1 MSKKGEAGMNELF
14 KIDKKYSTWLKEL
27 KSKIRSVQ
35 IKAAVKIN
43 TEMLNF
49 YWELGADIVEKQTAA
64 KWGDGFLGKLSQDL
78 MTEFPDMRG
87 FSLSNLKYIKQWYLF
102 YSTHESI
109 GQQLVGRLKKANV
122 QQLVAQIP
130 WGHNLVI
137 ISKIK
142 DTNEALF
149 YVQKIIQ
156 NNWSRAV
163 LTHQIESGLYG
174 RAGKAITNFKATLPL
189 PQSDLA
195 RQTLKDPYS
204 FDFLTLREK
213 HDEKE
218 LEDALIN
225 QIAGF
230 LLEMGSGFSYIGR
243 QYRLEINGDEF
254 FIDLLFYHIRL
265 HCYVVV
271 ELKVV
276 KFKPEFAGKLN
287 FYVSAV
293 DGILKSAQDNPT
305 IGILICKSKN
315 KTVVEYALKDIHKPI
330 GVSEYLITKN
340 LPDEFKSSLPSI
352 EEIEA
357 ELKGGDV

>member
-1 MSKKGEAGMNELF
+1 MNELF